1 MGVFRMNDAPK
12 ESGPP
17 VCVRARGGGGGRG
30 VNNVHV
36 HIFV

>member
-1 MGVFRMNDAPK
+1 MFRMNDAPK

-17 VCVRARGGGGGRG
+17 VCVGARGGGDGGRG